1 MFEVIVDMTICTI
14 LMWRVIGPAVMAGII
29 LLCVLVPI
37 NGFYAGSWI
46 KKIQVKCLL
55 SCLLLVNLM
64 HTIP

>member
-37 NGFYAGSWI
+37 NGLYAGSWI
-46 KKIQVKCLL
+46 KRFQVKTSNLIIHLL
-55 SCLLLVNLM
+55 
-64 HTIP
+64 